1 MTSSSDDRCR
11 LLLVLFKMFLILEKK
26 TLPPVLFLARV
37 LLPLVAPVVLLYS
50 ITSFVVAI
58 RSNSTKP
65 WGQNYSSFIGFV
77 SLFISILSV
86 VVAIQIER
94 KQAEQAERDKRSQFE
109 KLNEIDSLS
118 SSAARE
124 AEGARLNSERILRKL
139 QLAEEFKRN
148 RSLSWEQGERVE
160 RVLKSWSEGFLAG
173 ARVLWVDD
181 TPDSIFYERDALELA
196 GIATIWVGSTGEAL
210 NLLAGN
216 KFDVVISDMERHE
229 NSKAG
234 YDLLESMRQKS
245 DYTPFIIYSSSRLPE
260 HITEALERGGRGAT
274 NDPAELFEL
283 VLKELS

>member
-124 AEGARLNSERILRKL
+124 AEGARLNSERKL

-160 RVLKSWSEGFLAG
+160 RVLKSCSEGFLAG